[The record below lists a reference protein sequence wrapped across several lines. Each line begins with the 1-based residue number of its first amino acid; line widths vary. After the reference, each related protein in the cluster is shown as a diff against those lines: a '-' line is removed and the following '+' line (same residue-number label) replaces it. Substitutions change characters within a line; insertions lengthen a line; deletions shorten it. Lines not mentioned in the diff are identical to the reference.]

1 VSSGVPLPHDT
12 RQLLQQTPHVA
23 PLSPSPPS
31 LLPQQTLPIQVLVAL
46 GSRGYPPSS
55 ALAQLYFDVSLP
67 GLPSASPRAVA
78 AVLQALERT
87 AVQPDPA
94 WLQALCDAVHAGAAG
109 YDAVQL
115 GTVASALAAFEQGG
129 MRQAWLTDCSD
140 YLRGLQP

>member
-1 VSSGVPLPHDT
+1 M
-12 RQLLQQTPHVA
+12 
-23 PLSPSPPS
+23 
-31 LLPQQTLPIQVLVAL
+31 
-46 GSRGYPPSS
+46 
-55 ALAQLYFDVSLP
+55 
-67 GLPSASPRAVA
+67 
-78 AVLQALERT
+78 LQALERT